1 MSCVNNARK
10 VVEQLRVE
18 AGIERIKVSKAA
30 ADLMHYCELHGR
42 SDPLLVGAQRTPE
55 NPFRDKKPCSIL

>member
-1 MSCVNNARK
+1 MSCVNHARK

-18 AGIERIKVSKAA
+18 SGIERIKVSKAA

-42 SDPLLVGAQRTPE
+42 SDPLLVEHRPITP
-55 NPFRDKKPCSIL
+55 PLSTHCC